1 MNLRRHQTLTLRLLA
16 ASAGILSAAAFAA
29 PAQANPVDDAFIAAL
44 NNAGV
49 NYGDP
54 VDAKALGQSVCPI
67 LAEPGGSFNTAVAS
81 VVARAQGMSRGHG
94 ANLHQYRDFDVLPLG
109 DGRRRQRQPAGPA
122 RHAGAARVLG
132 VRGS

>member
-54 VDAKALGQSVCPI
+54 VDAKARWVSP
-67 LAEPGGSFNTAVAS
+67 S
-81 VVARAQGMSRGHG
+81 ARSW
-94 ANLHQYRDFDVLPLG
+94 PS
-109 DGRRRQRQPAGPA
+109 PAGRLTP
-122 RHAGAARVLG
+122 R
-132 VRGS
+132 

>member
-81 VVARAQGMSRGHG
+81 VVARAQVACPRTWRKPSPVSRFRCT
-94 ANLHQYRDFDVLPLG
+94 APR
-109 DGRRRQRQPAGPA
+109 
-122 RHAGAARVLG
+122 
-132 VRGS
+132 

>member
-81 VVARAQGMSRGHG
+81 VVARAQGMSQD
-94 ANLHQYRDFDVLPLG
+94 LHQYRDFDVLPLG

>member
-1 MNLRRHQTLTLRLLA
+1 MA
-16 ASAGILSAAAFAA
+16 ASANFQRAALAA
-29 PAQANPVDDAFIAAL
+29 PAPGKPVDDAFIAAL

-81 VVARAQGMSRGHG
+81 VVARAQGMSQDM
-94 ANLHQYRDFDVLPLG
+94 AQTFTSIAISMYCLG

-122 RHAGAARVLG
+122 SHAGAAWVLG
-132 VRGS
+132 VRAP

>member
-54 VDAKALGQSVCPI
+54 VDAKALGPD
-67 LAEPGGSFNTAVAS
+67 
-81 VVARAQGMSRGHG
+81 H
-94 ANLHQYRDFDVLPLG
+94 
-109 DGRRRQRQPAGPA
+109 
-122 RHAGAARVLG
+122 
-132 VRGS
+132 

>member
-81 VVARAQGMSRGHG
+81 VVRAPKACPRTWRKPSPVSRFRCT
-94 ANLHQYRDFDVLPLG
+94 APR
-109 DGRRRQRQPAGPA
+109 
-122 RHAGAARVLG
+122 
-132 VRGS
+132 

>member
-81 VVARAQGMSRGHG
+81 VVARAQGMSQDMAQTFTSIAISIYCPSVMADVASG
-94 ANLHQYRDFDVLPLG
+94 NLPALPDMPGL
-109 DGRRRQRQPAGPA
+109 P
-122 RHAGAARVLG
+122 
-132 VRGS
+132 GS